1 MEKIYAKTES
11 MAVLRNRQIP
21 VIGTVSEFGKRFLPD
36 GTQQL
41 ITLVELDYENN
52 GCTDSFYFENGILVY
67 FNFAQMRGKYMA
79 NVYKVFAKQNNVK
92 QQFFLDAVV
101 MAYVI
106 KTLGFD

>member
-11 MAVLRNRQIP
+11 MAVLRDGQIP
-21 VIGTVSEFGKRFLPD
+21 VIGTISEFGKRFLSD
-36 GTQQL
+36 GTSQR

-52 GCTDSFYFENGILVY
+52 GCKDSFYFENGILVY
-67 FNFAQMRGKYMA
+67 FNFTQIRRKYIA
-79 NVYKVFAKQNNVK
+79 DVYQVFAKQNSVK

-106 KTLGFD
+106 KTLGF